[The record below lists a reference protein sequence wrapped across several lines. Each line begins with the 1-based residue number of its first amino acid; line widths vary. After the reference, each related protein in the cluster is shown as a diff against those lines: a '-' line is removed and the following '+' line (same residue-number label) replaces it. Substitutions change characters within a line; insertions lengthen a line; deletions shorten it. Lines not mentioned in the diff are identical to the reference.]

1 LSHGERPFAA
11 PFSPGTQR
19 IFSLRVL
26 VRSEPISIHMFKSI
40 FIVRVSIILLIL
52 AVSGFAQDD
61 PTRKDRTVILHE
73 SAVKNLRIETVEA
86 EEKTFEET
94 LFALGRLRVA
104 PGHRAIVSSRV
115 PGRVITVAA
124 HIDTP
129 IEKGAEA
136 VVIES
141 RQPGDPPPSVR
152 LVSPISGF
160 ISAVKI
166 VPGQP
171 VEPADSLIEVIDLKE
186 LHGVAAVPQHL
197 AGSLKLEQ
205 AARIR
210 VPAYPGR
217 DFSAK
222 LEHLGA
228 EADAESGTIAATFH
242 VENPELL
249 LRSQMSAEF
258 SIVLSQ
264 REGVMSIPREAVQGD
279 AGGRFVYIADYELK
293 NAFVKTPVVLGTQN
307 DRYVEVKEGLFP
319 GDEVVTR
326 GAYSLAFA
334 GKGSVSLKEAMDA
347 AHGHPHNEDGS
358 EIAGTE
364 HEHEHDAHAPTKS
377 PLTAFLIATNA
388 LLLVLLIFSLAF
400 RRKATPC

>member
-1 LSHGERPFAA
+1 MR
-11 PFSPGTQR
+11 
-19 IFSLRVL
+19 
-26 VRSEPISIHMFKSI
+26 
-40 FIVRVSIILLIL
+40 LIL
-52 AVSGFAQDD
+52 PILFIGAACATGETDT
-61 PTRKDRTVILHE
+61 TRKDRTVILDE
-73 SAVKNLRIETVEA
+73 AAAKNLRIETAEA

-94 LFALGRLRVA
+94 IFALGRLKVA

-115 PGRVITVAA
+115 PGRVLSVAA

-136 VVIES
+136 LVIES

-152 LVSPISGF
+152 LTAPISGF
-160 ISAVKI
+160 ISAVKV

-171 VEPADSLIEVIDLKE
+171 VEPADSLVEVIDLTE

-197 AGSLKLEQ
+197 AGSLKLDQ

-217 DFSAK
+217 DFTAK

-249 LRSQMSAEF
+249 LRPQMSAEF

-279 AGGRFVYIADYELK
+279 AGGRFVYIADYEIK
-293 NAFVKTPVVLGTQN
+293 NAFAKTPVVLGGQN
-307 DRYVEVKEGLFP
+307 DRFFEVKEGLLP

-334 GKGSVSLKEAMDA
+334 GKGSVSLKEALDA

-358 EIAGTE
+358 
-364 HEHEHDAHAPTKS
+364 DMTKEQLATRSATAVPGSDSKTS
-377 PLTAFLIATNA
+377 PLVLFLIATNA
-388 LLLVLLIFSLAF
+388 LLLVLLIVSIAM
-400 RRKATPC
+400 RRKPKPC